1 MRTLW
6 HIINAYF
13 SNQKI
18 NIDVILISLRVSFQ
32 IYFIVLIKS
41 FVDAIDFNYQVKMAF
56 LSL

>member
-1 MRTLW
+1 MKTLW
-6 HIINAYF
+6 HIINAYL

-32 IYFIVLIKS
+32 IYFTVLIKS
-41 FVDAIDFNYQVKMAF
+41 FVDAIDFNYQVKMAS

>member
-1 MRTLW
+1 MRALW
-6 HIINAYF
+6 HIINAYL

>member
-6 HIINAYF
+6 HIINAYL

-32 IYFIVLIKS
+32 IYFTVLIKS
-41 FVDAIDFNYQVKMAF
+41 FVDAIDFNYQVKMAS

>member
-1 MRTLW
+1 MRALW
-6 HIINAYF
+6 HIINAYL

-41 FVDAIDFNYQVKMAF
+41 FVDAIDFNYQVKMAS